1 VNPLLAGLLVP
12 PKLVLRALDDLHTL
26 ATTAETAIEL
36 LARLDARAERI
47 ETQLDNGIAL
57 GRKLEA
63 RGAEITELGQQFD
76 KLGDALMAEARSTQ
90 AVGRE
95 IALRGGE
102 IAAALP
108 LLQRA
113 LDLGEPLEGA
123 IERAGRIVDRLP
135 GGRGRGGT
143 GTAVGPQ
150 KGA

>member
-1 VNPLLAGLLVP
+1 MNPLLAGLILP
-12 PKLVLRALDDLHTL
+12 PKLMLRALDDLHTL

-36 LARLDARAERI
+36 LANLDARAERI
-47 ETQLDNGIAL
+47 ETQLDRGIAV
-57 GRKLEA
+57 GRELER
-63 RGAEITELGQQFD
+63 RGAEIAAMGQRFD

-90 AVGRE
+90 AVGME
-95 IALRGGE
+95 IALRGSE

-135 GGRGRGGT
+135 GGRGRHGT
-143 GTAVGPQ
+143 GTGTSPQ
-150 KGA
+150 KGT